1 MNKDILKQ
9 IILDNRVEVE
19 RYKVFRREVDMSS
32 FPCYVLV
39 GLRRAGKSFMLYQ
52 RMQQLLSQGHNSGMF
67 CGAVGQ
73 APHTVS

>member
-39 GLRRAGKSFMLYQ
+39 GLRRAGKSFMLGCQ
-52 RMQQLLSQGHNSGMF
+52 VCSKQSLPKTG
-67 CGAVGQ
+67 
-73 APHTVS
+73 